1 MTLCCAFLAAVLLL
15 GAAPAEA
22 QLEQAIKKLGGQ
34 EELSQEKIAS
44 GLKEA
49 LQVGTENAVHST
61 GRLDGYFGNPR
72 IKIPMPEKLQTMEKG
87 LRAVGQGDQV
97 DAFVLSMNRAAERAA
112 PEAKAIFWDAIGE
125 MSFRDAEKI
134 LNGSDTAATD
144 YFRRKTTERLAT
156 AFRPIVSDA
165 MNQVGVTRQ
174 YKELVGRAQGIPF
187 LKLEEFDLDDY
198 VVRKGL
204 DGLFYVLGEEER
216 KIHREPAARVTDL
229 LREVFA
235 RQ

>member
-1 MTLCCAFLAAVLLL
+1 MMISLVLTALLL
-15 GAAPAEA
+15 AAPAEA
-22 QLEQAIKKLGGQ
+22 QLEQAIKKLAGK

-49 LQVGTENAVHST
+49 LQVGTENAVRST
-61 GRLDGYFGNPR
+61 GRLDGYFGNPK

-112 PEAKAIFWDAIGE
+112 PEAKAIFWDAIRE

-134 LNGSDTAATD
+134 LNGSDTAATE

-174 YKELVGRAQGIPF
+174 YKELVGRARGIPF

-198 VVRKGL
+198 VVRRAL
-204 DGLFYVLGEEER
+204 DGLFTVLGEEER
-216 KIHREPAARVTDL
+216 KIRREPAARVTDL